1 MGPFARLNPVGSALF
16 TSWLVTLDSS
26 VTTTSDLLLV
36 GDVASVHVRRLAAG
50 LRDAGLTVH
59 LAGFDGDPVD
69 GVAAHSLGSRPA
81 SSDRRYGLAIPRLA
95 RIIRD
100 CQPAIVHAHYLTSFG
115 LMATLALRLAHPVG
129 RAPSLVQT
137 VWGTDVLV
145 TARRSRI
152 HRALAKVSL
161 RSASMVTG
169 DSLEVANE
177 VLRYAPRSH
186 FHRFVFGPPGSLL
199 DAPRHPARIVLSS
212 RRLDP
217 DTRIDVVIEGY
228 RCAKDRTSDLAD
240 WSLTIAGKGRET
252 ERLRM
257 LAGDRDD
264 IQFVGELN
272 ATALHS
278 ILLSAEAFISIPRS
292 DGTSATVL
300 ESMAAGATPIVN
312 ALPANLEWV
321 DAEIG
326 VIVPSSPTAEDVASA
341 IELVQARNG
350 EPAAVRAR
358 VRTATWEQEID
369 RLIEAYGTIHPVQIA
384 RAQD

>member
-1 MGPFARLNPVGSALF
+1 
-16 TSWLVTLDSS
+16 
-26 VTTTSDLLLV
+26 VTTTSDVLLV
-36 GDVASVHVRRLAAG
+36 GDLASVHVRRLAAG

-59 LAGFDGDPVD
+59 LAGFNGDPID
-69 GVAAHSLGSRPA
+69 GVSVHSLGSRPA

-100 CQPAIVHAHYLTSFG
+100 REPAIVHAHYLTSFG

-137 VWGTDVLV
+137 VWGTDILV

-161 RSASMVTG
+161 RSASLVTG

-177 VLRYAPRSH
+177 VVRYAPRSR
-186 FHRFVFGPPGSLL
+186 FHRFVFGPPDALL
-199 DAPRHPARIVLSS
+199 DAPRHPEGIILSS

-228 RCAKDRTSDLAD
+228 RRAKDRTPRLAD
-240 WSLTIAGKGRET
+240 WTLTVAGKGRDA
-252 ERLRM
+252 ERLRT
-257 LAGDRDD
+257 LASDRDD
-264 IQFVGELN
+264 IRFVGELD
-272 ATALHS
+272 AAHLHS
-278 ILLSAEAFISIPRS
+278 MLLSAEAFVSIPLS

-321 DAEIG
+321 DPEIG
-326 VIVPSSPTAEDVASA
+326 VIVPASPTAEDVASA
-341 IELVQARNG
+341 IEVAQARHG
-350 EPAAVRAR
+350 DPAAVRAR
-358 VRTATWEQEID
+358 VRNATWEHEIA
-369 RLIEAYGTIHPVQIA
+369 RLIEAYGTIRPVRNL
-384 RAQD
+384 RAHD